1 MTNTAKRYDE
11 ACSKFDARSYCQK
24 IRDTREF
31 GHAFIPMN
39 HAKFLA
45 RSVSLYPNKEAV
57 IDENFRCTY
66 KELDNRINRFAN
78 ALLNAGIEKYDR
90 IAYLEGNTHELLEG
104 YLTFPKIGTILLPMN
119 IRLGPDALEYML
131 NDAIARVLIFDKEF
145 LPIIQRLIKKIPV
158 EKFIVT
164 HSDEPVEIGGGVEAE
179 PYDAFLN
186 KGPSSPPP
194 VDYLRDI
201 DENDISELFYTSD
214 TTGVLEGVMYTYRE
228 IYLHALE
235 VIASWHIQ
243 ESDRILH
250 TVPLFHTNGW
260 GTPQFL
266 TAMGGTHIMF
276 KRFKP
281 KRWLELVEK
290 ERVTKSFMTPT
301 MWGMIINYVRA
312 YPEEEY
318 DLSSLDWGI
327 AGGATMSVGLCKD
340 VEEVIGAEIITGYGS
355 TETCPVVSQAHVKDA
370 KGHYILPEFEKLSQE
385 ELRLLRCRTGYPMV
399 GVEVK
404 IVDKNG
410 TPVKSNA
417 TQVGAEYVRGNIV
430 MRGYWRKP
438 DKTKESIDENG
449 WFNIEDMCTLDQY
462 GYMLLV
468 DRSKD
473 IIISGGEN
481 IASVEVERCIREHPA
496 VSECA
501 VVGKP
506 DEEWGEIVHAVIVL
520 KQSTKATGEEIIRHC
535 RDRLARF
542 KCPKSV
548 GFVNEL
554 PKTATGKILKRTIRD
569 ELKGNPKEE

>member
-1 MTNTAKRYDE
+1 MIDTAKRYNE
-11 ACSKFDARSYCQK
+11 ACSQFDARSYCQK
-24 IRDTREF
+24 LRDTREF

-45 RSVSLYPNKEAV
+45 RSVRLYPNKEAV
-57 IDENFRCTY
+57 VDEDLRCTY
-66 KELDNRINRFAN
+66 KELDQRTNRFAN
-78 ALLNAGIEKYDR
+78 ALLNAGMEKYDR

-104 YLTFPKIGTILLPMN
+104 YLTCPKIGTILLAMN
-119 IRLGPDALEYML
+119 IRLGLDDFEYML

-145 LPIIQRLIKKIPV
+145 LPVVQKLIERVPV
-158 EKFIVT
+158 EKYIVT
-164 HSDEPVEIGGGVEAE
+164 HSDEPVEIGGGVEAA
-179 PYDAFLN
+179 PYEAFLN
-186 KGPSSPPP
+186 KGSSTPPP

-201 DENDISELFYTSD
+201 DEADISELFYTSG
-214 TTGVLEGVMYTYRE
+214 TTGVLKGVMYTYRE

-276 KRFKP
+276 RRFEP

-290 ERVTKSFMTPT
+290 ERVTKSFMAPT
-301 MWGMIINYVRA
+301 MWGMVVDHVRA
-312 YPEEEY
+312 HPEEKH
-318 DLSSLDWGI
+318 DLSSLAWGI
-327 AGGATMSVGLCKD
+327 AGGAAMSVGLCKD
-340 VEEVIGAEIITGYGS
+340 IEEVIGTEAVTSYGA

-370 KGHYILPEFEKLSQE
+370 KGRYILPEFDKLPEE

-404 IVDKNG
+404 IVDKDG
-410 TPVKSNA
+410 TPVKSDA
-417 TQVGAEYVRGNIV
+417 TQVGTLYVRANTV

-438 DKTKESIDENG
+438 DKTKELIDDNG

-468 DRSKD
+468 DRAKD
-473 IIISGGEN
+473 IIVSGGEN

-496 VSECA
+496 VSECV

-506 DEEWGEIVHAVIVL
+506 DKKWGEIVHAVIVL
-520 KQSTKATGEEIIRHC
+520 KQGAEATEKEIIEHC
-535 RDRLARF
+535 RDRLAHF

-548 GFVNEL
+548 GFVKEL

-569 ELKGNPKEE
+569 ELKRNLEGE